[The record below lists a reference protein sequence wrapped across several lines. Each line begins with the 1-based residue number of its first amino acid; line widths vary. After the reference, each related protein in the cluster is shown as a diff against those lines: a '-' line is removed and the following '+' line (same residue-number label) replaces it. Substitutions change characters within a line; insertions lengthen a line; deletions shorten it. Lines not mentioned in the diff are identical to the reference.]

1 MEEYIFI
8 SYSTKNR
15 EFAFDFKKLLE
26 QQNYNVWI
34 APNDIPVGERY
45 ANIIEKSIRN
55 CKCLLLIMTEAIC
68 YSPWI
73 NKEIERAI
81 NYQKPVFGV
90 LLEQFELNDEF
101 KFLLSNTQVS
111 QCVKSVDINDNATAD
126 ILRDIAKLF
135 AGERYDGRPLK
146 INKFSNIEQEK
157 TMSKAQLIDIAR
169 QMVEA
174 FCSGIKETIDIL
186 SNLHFA
192 DVNQYVYL
200 TYDGLSVDTKKTVA
214 DNLIGA
220 YGRVQLD
227 GNISGRREYAIK
239 GQLIFYLT
247 RLCRS
252 LIDNA
257 IIEKLKEFY
266 YKEPDVWQRQSLAY
280 GLASLGEYTVPYE
293 FAKRIFHGY
302 DEDVVNRSWTLI
314 FFNDVVGKDPYL
326 YLDDGTAPWDN
337 CRRARINRLKK
348 SQGKMAYRSLDLSIL
363 YTFYESRKWQN
374 IDRLDYE
381 TIKKC
386 NIWCKDMP
394 KEVIAYNKDVY
405 RRLLKKLKQSSKSH
419 K

>member
-8 SYSTKNR
+8 SYSTQNR
-15 EFAFDFKKLLE
+15 QVAFSFKHLLE

-34 APNDIPVGERY
+34 APNDIPIGERY

-68 YSPWI
+68 YSQWI

-81 NYQKPVFGV
+81 NYKKPVFGV
-90 LLEQFELNDEF
+90 MFEQFELNDEF

-111 QCVKSVDINDNATAD
+111 QCVKSVDINDSATES

-135 AGERYDGRPLK
+135 AGESYDGRPLN

-157 TMSKAQLIDIAR
+157 TMTKAQLVDISR
-169 QMVEA
+169 QMIAA
-174 FCSGIKETIDIL
+174 FCSGAKEAINIL

-200 TYDGLSVDTKKTVA
+200 TYDSLPSDTKKTIA
-214 DNLIGA
+214 DNLICA
-220 YGRVQLD
+220 YDQVQLD
-227 GNISGRREYAIK
+227 GNIIGRREYAIK

-247 RLCRS
+247 RLCSS
-252 LIDNA
+252 LIDSTM
-257 IIEKLKEFY
+257 IDKLKNFY
-266 YKEPDVWQRQSLAY
+266 YRERNVWQRQSLAY
-280 GLASLGEYTVPYE
+280 GLASLGEYTVPCE
-293 FAKRIFHGY
+293 FAKRIFHGG

-326 YLDDGTAPWDN
+326 YLDDGTAKWDN
-337 CRRARINRLKK
+337 CRKARINRLNNP
-348 SQGKMAYRSLDLSIL
+348 QGKMAYRSLDLSIL

-374 IDRLDYE
+374 IDKFDYE

-386 NIWCKDMP
+386 NIICKDMP
-394 KEVIAYNKDVY
+394 KEVKTYNKKVY
-405 RRLLKKLKQSSKSH
+405 RHLLKKLKQSYK
-419 K
+419 